1 MRQKILIV
9 EDQYIEA
16 NNLKRILKEEGYRV
30 CRVAR
35 TVKEA
40 LTILDDDTPDMVLV
54 DIRLDGELSGI
65 ELARSLNQ
73 RNMAFIY
80 VSANSDRPTL
90 EAAKSTRP
98 YGFLVKPL
106 RRKDLLVMLDV
117 AWYLHQY
124 RLGSHGQ
131 GRPPAYS
138 PPDPEPAPE
147 DKQIIGNSAAMAG
160 ILDLVKM
167 VAPSDTSVLILGES
181 GTGKEMVAQAIHR
194 HSRRSSRPLIIVNC
208 AALPSNLIESELFG
222 HEKGSFTNA
231 LTKRIGKFEHA
242 DGGTI
247 FLDEIGELPVDL
259 QAKLLRVLQEREIEP
274 IGGAKKKIDVRIIA
288 ATNRDLE
295 EELVAGRFRTDLYY
309 RLNVFPICLPPLR
322 ERIED
327 LPLLANH
334 FLHLYAQKESKPIT
348 GLANHVLERM
358 KEYSWPGNVRELENW
373 IARSVLLTT
382 GSIVNAVSLGT
393 SKGNL
398 PSDQPE
404 LAAKTMQ
411 EIEREHI
418 TSILEKC
425 GGKFYGPGG
434 AAEILKINPSTL
446 KSRMKKLGIDKR
458 ITPSFRK

>member
-1 MRQKILIV
+1 MKEKILIV

-16 NNLKRILKEEGYRV
+16 NNLRRILKEEGYRV
-30 CRVAR
+30 CCFAR

-54 DIRLDGELSGI
+54 DIRLDGEISGI
-65 ELARSLNQ
+65 ELARTLNQ

-80 VSANSDRPTL
+80 LSANSDRPTL

-124 RLGSHGQ
+124 RLGSQRQ

-138 PPDPEPAPE
+138 LPDPEPAPE
-147 DKQIIGNSAAMAG
+147 GKQIIGNSAAMAG
-160 ILDLVKM
+160 ILNLVKM

-181 GTGKEMVAQAIHR
+181 GTGKEMVAQAIHQ

-231 LTKRIGKFEHA
+231 LAKRIGKFEHA

-322 ERIED
+322 ERKED

-393 SKGNL
+393 AKKHL
-398 PSDQPE
+398 APDQPE

-425 GGKFYGPGG
+425 GGKLYGPGG

-458 ITPSFRK
+458 ITPFR